1 VLILLLVLFPFL
13 CYATHG
19 SFPLLETRTRIKQEW
34 LHRLRETMD
43 QDEDRLLVQLMT
55 NVDRSFETLMTI
67 YWPQLYA
74 FVFRR
79 TARQHDAEDIASEA
93 FVRAYV
99 ALKGYPVERIR
110 TLKLR
115 PWLYKITYH
124 EYCRYIGKS
133 SEPAVSLAYFEE
145 GAAMEQEDEQQ
156 PESIFE
162 SVERRLELES
172 LVATLPER
180 YREAISLYYFEDLS
194 YQEIADLLEQPIGTV
209 KSSVHRGLRLLRM
222 KSSAQPGQVY

>member
-1 VLILLLVLFPFL
+1 MLPVISSPCSKLEPEKSKNG
-13 CYATHG
+13 CTH
-19 SFPLLETRTRIKQEW
+19 
-34 LHRLRETMD
+34 REKTMD
-43 QDEDRLLVQLMT
+43 QDEDSLLVQLT
-55 NVDRSFETLMTI
+55 INIDRSFETLMTL

-74 FVFRR
+74 FIFRR
-79 TARQHDAEDIASEA
+79 TASQHDAEDIASEA

-124 EYCRYIGKS
+124 EYCRFIGKS
-133 SEPAVSLAYFEE
+133 SESALSLACIEE
-145 GAAMEQEDEQQ
+145 GISIEQEEEQQ
-156 PESIFE
+156 PENIFE
-162 SVERRLELES
+162 SVERRLELEG

-180 YREAISLYYFEDLS
+180 YREVISLYYFEELS

-222 KSSAQPGQVY
+222 KSGAQPDQVY